1 MAIIYNFPDELV
13 SNETKL
19 SKEFARE
26 YALAM
31 WNEWDSTYH
40 IRYNKLKKFRQ
51 YAEGK
56 QSPDGCKSKI
66 KGKLILDKHINV
78 DWEDKLNLLP
88 TLLRKYY
95 NGVDMSQFT
104 PVVRAIDVHAAKLK
118 NARKEQKLKNFYAKD
133 FIQQTAKLGNPIV
146 PLDEIPDSKEQID
159 LEEETA
165 NPLKKEIAEEL
176 VLSAIARDNYF
187 DMIKFLL

>member
-13 SNETKL
+13 SNEAKL

-66 KGKLILDKHINV
+66 KGKLILDKHMYR
-78 DWEDKLNLLP
+78 DWETDRKSTRLN
-88 TLLRKYY
+88 
-95 NGVDMSQFT
+95 SS
-104 PVVRAIDVHAAKLK
+104 HSAKS
-118 NARKEQKLKNFYAKD
+118 RM
-133 FIQQTAKLGNPIV
+133 P
-146 PLDEIPDSKEQID
+146 S
-159 LEEETA
+159 
-165 NPLKKEIAEEL
+165 
-176 VLSAIARDNYF
+176 SA
-187 DMIKFLL
+187 

>member
-31 WNEWDSTYH
+31 WNEWDSTYQ
-40 IRYNKLKKFRQ
+40 IGYNKLKKFRQ

-66 KGKLILDKHINV
+66 K
-78 DWEDKLNLLP
+78 
-88 TLLRKYY
+88 
-95 NGVDMSQFT
+95 
-104 PVVRAIDVHAAKLK
+104 
-118 NARKEQKLKNFYAKD
+118 
-133 FIQQTAKLGNPIV
+133 
-146 PLDEIPDSKEQID
+146 
-159 LEEETA
+159 
-165 NPLKKEIAEEL
+165 
-176 VLSAIARDNYF
+176 
-187 DMIKFLL
+187 